1 MRVLAVPR
9 TRPPVGEEGEE
20 VGDADGAVT
29 VEVTQGADFTPRT
42 EQRQQVGSADVAVA
56 VGTDSHHDTTT
67 LEVFSVLARLRE
79 SEQE

>member
-42 EQRQQVGSADVAVA
+42 EQRQQVG
-56 VGTDSHHDTTT
+56 TDSHHDTTT